1 MLLLFLFC
9 EWCGRGEARRGEA
22 KRSELSYSNLPLA
35 VVYDDTFWKN
45 VLLSRSAV
53 WERHLHR
60 WGRFLF
66 YFFIFLCFTSFLYFL
81 NQLKKVPTCLEPV
94 YDRDCWLEM
103 DGKRT
108 KPEPEG
114 ERALKRILDPSLFVC
129 LSVLSSVRPSVPFD
143 LADDL
148 IFKPIFKSC
157 DCRWLS
163 TSYCCNI
170 WLLSTICCCMYL
182 SAGRATSE
190 NRSI

>member
-1 MLLLFLFC
+1 MRAR
-9 EWCGRGEARRGEA
+9 WGEARRSEVNWA
-22 KRSELSYSNLPLA
+22 TPISRSPLYTMTHSERTCSSLA
-35 VVYDDTFWKN
+35 VQCERDTCT
-45 VLLSRSAV
+45 A
-53 WERHLHR
+53 EA
-60 WGRFLF
+60 GF
-66 YFFIFLCFTSFLYFL
+66 YFILFFYFLCFTSFLYFL
-81 NQLKKVPTCLEPV
+81 NQLKKVHTCLEPV

-129 LSVLSSVRPSVPFD
+129 LSVFSSVRPSVPFD

-163 TSYCCNI
+163 TSYCCSI